1 MNITEIKD
9 GDTVYLQVDGKID
22 TVTSGEVQN
31 AILKAFQRTSS
42 VVVDLDRVIYV
53 SSAGFRAFLIGQKT
67 AVSKNGDFLIKNV
80 CQDVE
85 KVFKLSGFGK
95 IIKYEAK

>member
-9 GDTVYLQVDGKID
+9 GDTIYLQVDGKID
-22 TVTSGEVQN
+22 TVTSGELQS
-31 AILKAFQRTSS
+31 AILKAFQKAGS
-42 VVVDLDRVIYV
+42 VVVDLDRVMYV

-67 AVSKNGDFLIKNV
+67 AIAKNGDFQIKNV
-80 CQDVE
+80 CPDVD

-95 IIKYEAK
+95 IIKYEVK